1 MAAGGLG
8 AAGAVALA
16 PAITQALADISDDNR
31 TLRERAAGGLI
42 AKATRP
48 RALPNQLDRF
58 KENAPSLAAAYATKL
73 DDLQAALNDPH
84 ALVQGIANAYGS
96 VADHHEDL
104 YVELVQRTA
113 QAAQYVLGNAPPSVG
128 ISAVNP
134 DGITPDTIALAQFA
148 QTWSGAMNPGDT
160 IYDVGTGS
168 ATPTQIKALRDV
180 HPDIYDALR
189 TDILKQV
196 DRATM
201 PFETLRQL
209 DVLFDLPGAAGP
221 AFSADMTKTMQQIWQ
236 QPATGK
242 KSAAS
247 GAQAPASATSQF
259 AAGPSRMQ

>member
-1 MAAGGLG
+1 
-8 AAGAVALA
+8 
-16 PAITQALADISDDNR
+16 
-31 TLRERAAGGLI
+31 
-42 AKATRP
+42 
-48 RALPNQLDRF
+48 
-58 KENAPSLAAAYATKL
+58 
-73 DDLQAALNDPH
+73 
-84 ALVQGIANAYGS
+84 
-96 VADHHEDL
+96 
-104 YVELVQRTA
+104 
-113 QAAQYVLGNAPPSVG
+113 
-128 ISAVNP
+128 
-134 DGITPDTIALAQFA
+134 
-148 QTWSGAMNPGDT
+148 MNPGDT

-221 AFSADMTKTMQQIWQ
+221 AFSADMTKTMQQVWQ